1 MGFPPG
7 EPELANTTGTGAW
20 PSPQCRRP
28 VPPQAECRE
37 SLIDLLCVSSEGAG
51 TCAESMISN
60 IAETCRASDENCI
73 EDLERVIEYLMTTA
87 RAPG

>member
-1 MGFPPG
+1 MASNRPNSADLDLIVSGLQRLPP
-7 EPELANTTGTGAW
+7 EV
-20 PSPQCRRP
+20 RRR
-28 VPPQAECRE
+28 VE